1 MDGIDDMKK
10 LDLHVH
16 TQSTMSDIK
25 FVFSMESLRKYV
37 TTFRID
43 GIAITNHNLFDAN
56 QYFEITKNMPEQCVV
71 LPGIEINIKNGN
83 NIGHILCITS
93 VDDVYDFKERC
104 SEVSKKI
111 TSPTEG
117 ITLYE
122 MENIFTNMEKY
133 LWIPHY
139 DKKPNLGKNI
149 IKSMGKNILCGEVGS
164 VKKFIYCIKN
174 ENALTPVYFSD
185 YRPTDEQE
193 KFPLRQT
200 FFDISEVTIPSIK
213 KCLIDKAKVTLSE
226 KEGNYIFYVLPDVP
240 ISTKLN
246 VIIGGRSS
254 GKTHMLNEIFS
265 QHENVKYIKQF
276 SLIEI
281 DPSKEEQNFN
291 NRIAMKQDD
300 IVKDFFYEFS
310 TVVDSIKKIPEDY
323 YERLDKYLDSLTQYA
338 EEIERAD
345 MFSKCLI
352 YNESFYQI
360 DNNLQVLK
368 NLIDAVE
375 LLLDSRQYEN
385 IIDTYIDKNRLKL
398 LFKALVQEYR
408 KKYCEKLKKNWVNGL
423 MENIQASLQAK
434 TANTKIENV
443 DFYSLQMYRHRIN
456 KFKIIVNS
464 IKKRTVI
471 HNNEIGDFVVQVTKR
486 PYESAMEMK
495 NASKKKISFADI
507 FRNHYNGDAFI
518 FLQKL
523 KELDINETEYYK
535 YFSLTEYKIL
545 NKYGYEVSGGERAEF
560 NLLQEI
566 KDALKYDMLLIDE
579 PESSFDN
586 IFLREKVNKIIRDI
600 SREMPVIIVTH
611 NNTVG
616 ASIHPDFII
625 HTKRFI
631 TDHHNIQYARYYG
644 LPSDKTLRDFDGNEL
659 SNISVTLDC
668 LEAGEEAYNERS
680 RDYEILKN

>member
-1 MDGIDDMKK
+1 MDGINDMKK

-16 TQSTMSDIK
+16 TQSTMSDIE

-43 GIAITNHNLFDAN
+43 GIAITNHNLFDKN
-56 QYFEITKNMPEQCVV
+56 QYFEIRKNIPEQCVV

-83 NIGHILCITS
+83 NIGHILCITAI
-93 VDDVYDFKERC
+93 DDVYDFETRC
-104 SEVSKKI
+104 YEVSQKI
-111 TSPTEG
+111 TSPTDG
-117 ITLYE
+117 ITLCE
-122 MENIFTNMEKY
+122 MKSIFTNMEKY

-139 DKKPNLGKNI
+139 DKKPNLDKNI
-149 IKSMGKNILCGEVGS
+149 IKNMGKNILCGEVGS

-174 ENALTPVYFSD
+174 TNTPTPVYFSD
-185 YRPTDEQE
+185 YRPTEGIE
-193 KFPLRQT
+193 NFPLRQT
-200 FFDISEVTIPSIK
+200 FFDISEVTVPSIK
-213 KCLIDKAKVTLSE
+213 KCLIDKAKVALSE
-226 KEGNYIFYVLPDVP
+226 KEGHHIFYVLPDVP
-240 ISTKLN
+240 ISTRLN
-246 VIIGGRSS
+246 VIMGERSS

-265 QHENVKYIKQF
+265 HHENVKYIKQF
-276 SLIEI
+276 SLIET
-281 DPSKEEQNFN
+281 DPSKEEQSFN

-323 YERLDKYLDSLTQYA
+323 CERLDKYLDSLIQYA
-338 EEIERAD
+338 EEIDRAD

-360 DNNLQVLK
+360 DNLQGLR
-368 NLIDAVE
+368 NLIGAVE
-375 LLLDSRQYEN
+375 LLLDSRQYED
-385 IIDTYIDKNRLKL
+385 IINTYIEKDKLKF
-398 LFKALVQEYR
+398 LFKALIQEFR
-408 KKYCEKLKKNWVNGL
+408 KKHCEQLKKKWVNGL
-423 MENIQASLQAK
+423 MKNIQALLQAK
-434 TANTKIENV
+434 TANTKIEDV
-443 DFYSLQMYRHRIN
+443 DFYSLQIYRHCIN
-456 KFKIIVNS
+456 KFEIIVDS
-464 IKKRTVI
+464 IKKKTI
-471 HNNEIGDFVVQVTKR
+471 IQNNEIGDFVIQVTKR
-486 PYESAMEMK
+486 PYENATEMR
-495 NASKKKISFADI
+495 NTSKKRIPFADI
-507 FRNHYNGDAFI
+507 FKNYYNDNAFI

-535 YFSLTEYKIL
+535 YFSLIEYKIL

-586 IFLREKVNKIIRDI
+586 IFLREKVNEIIRNI
-600 SREMPVIIVTH
+600 AKEMPVIIVTH

-631 TDHHNIQYARYYG
+631 TDHHKIQYARYYG
-644 LPSDKTLRDFDGNEL
+644 LPSDKTLKDFDGNEL
-659 SNISVTLDC
+659 SNIGVTLDC

>member
-1 MDGIDDMKK
+1 MKK
-10 LDLHVH
+10 LDLQIH
-16 TQSTMSDIK
+16 TQSTMSDIA

-43 GIAITNHNLFDAN
+43 GIAITNHNLFDKN
-56 QYFEITKNMPEQCVV
+56 QYFEIRKNMPKQCVV

-93 VDDVYDFKERC
+93 IDDVYDFETRC
-104 SEVSKKI
+104 YEVSQKI
-111 TSPTEG
+111 NSPTDG
-117 ITLYE
+117 ITLCE
-122 MENIFTNMEKY
+122 MESIFTNMEKY

-139 DKKPNLGKNI
+139 DKKPNLDKNI
-149 IKSMGKNILCGEVGS
+149 IKNMGKNILCGEVGS
-164 VKKFIYCIKN
+164 VKKFIYCVKN
-174 ENALTPVYFSD
+174 ANTPTPVYFSD
-185 YRPTDEQE
+185 YRPTEGE
-193 KFPLRQT
+193 ENFPLRQT
-200 FFDISEVTIPSIK
+200 FFDISEVTVPSIK

-226 KEGNYIFYVLPDVP
+226 KEGHHIFYVLPDVP
-240 ISTKLN
+240 ISTRLN
-246 VIIGGRSS
+246 VIMGERSS

-265 QHENVKYIKQF
+265 HHENVKYIKQF
-276 SLIEI
+276 SLIEM

-300 IVKDFFYEFS
+300 IVKKFFYEFN
-310 TVVDSIKKIPEDY
+310 TVVDSIKEIPEDY
-323 YERLDKYLDSLTQYA
+323 CEKLDKYLDSLIQYA
-338 EEIERAD
+338 EEIDRAD

-352 YNESFYQI
+352 YNESFYQT
-360 DNNLQVLK
+360 DNLQGLK

-375 LLLDSRQYEN
+375 LLLDSRQYKD
-385 IIDTYIDKNRLKL
+385 IIDKYIERNNLKL
-398 LFKALVQEYR
+398 LFKALINEFR
-408 KKYCEKLKKNWVNGL
+408 KKHCEQLKKNWVNGL
-423 MENIQASLQAK
+423 MKNIQASLQAK
-434 TANTKIENV
+434 TANTKIEDL
-443 DFYSLQMYRHRIN
+443 DFYSLQIYRHRIN
-456 KFKIIVNS
+456 KFEIIVDY
-464 IKKRTVI
+464 IKKRTII
-471 HNNEIGDFVVQVTKR
+471 HKNEIGDFVVQVTKR
-486 PYESAMEMK
+486 PYENAMEMK
-495 NASKKKISFADI
+495 NTSKKKISFADI
-507 FRNHYNGDAFI
+507 FRNHYNRNAFI

-535 YFSLTEYKIL
+535 YFSRIEYKIL

-586 IFLREKVNKIIRDI
+586 IFLREKVNEIIRDI
-600 SREMPVIIVTH
+600 AKEMPVIIVTH

-625 HTKRFI
+625 HTKRYI
-631 TDHHNIQYARYYG
+631 TDHHKIQYARYYG
-644 LPSDKTLRDFDGNEL
+644 LPSNKTLKDFEGNEL
-659 SNISVTLDC
+659 SNIGVTLDC

>member
-1 MDGIDDMKK
+1 MDGVNDMKK

-16 TQSTMSDIK
+16 TQSTMSDIA

-56 QYFEITKNMPEQCVV
+56 QYFEITKNMPEQCAVF
-71 LPGIEINIKNGN
+71 PGIEINIKQSN

-93 VDDVYDFKERC
+93 VDDVYDFETRC
-104 SEVSKKI
+104 HEVSKKI
-111 TSPTEG
+111 NSPTDG
-117 ITLYE
+117 ITLCE
-122 MENIFTNMEKY
+122 MESIFTNMEKY

-139 DKKPNLGKNI
+139 DKKPNLDKNI
-149 IKSMGKNILCGEVGS
+149 IKNMGKNVLCGEVRS

-174 ENALTPVYFSD
+174 KNALTPVYFSD

-200 FFDISEVTIPSIK
+200 FFDINEITISSIK

-226 KEGNYIFYVLPDVP
+226 KEGNHIFYVLPDVP
-240 ISTKLN
+240 ISTRLN
-246 VIIGGRSS
+246 VIIGERSS

-265 QHENVKYIKQF
+265 HHENVKYIKQF

-281 DPSKEEQNFN
+281 DPSKEGQNFN
-291 NRIAMKQDD
+291 NRIAMKQDI

-310 TVVDSIKKIPEDY
+310 KVVDSIKEIPENY
-323 YERLDKYLDSLTQYA
+323 YERLDKYLDSLIQHA
-338 EEIERAD
+338 EEIDRAD

-352 YNESFYQI
+352 YNESSYQT
-360 DNNLQVLK
+360 DNLQGLK
-368 NLIDAVE
+368 NLINAVE
-375 LLLDSRQYEN
+375 LLLDSKQYED
-385 IIDTYIDKNRLKL
+385 IIDTFIEKDRLKL
-398 LFKALVQEYR
+398 LFKALIQEYR
-408 KKYCEKLKKNWVNGL
+408 KKYCEQLKKNWVNGL
-423 MENIQASLQAK
+423 MKNIQASLQAK
-434 TANTKIENV
+434 TANTKIEDV
-443 DFYSLQMYRHRIN
+443 DFYSLQIHRHCIN
-456 KFKIIVNS
+456 KFKIIVDS

-471 HNNEIGDFVVQVTKR
+471 HTNEIGDFTVQVTKR
-486 PYESAMEMK
+486 PYESATEMK
-495 NASKKKISFADI
+495 NTSKKKISFADV
-507 FRNHYNGDAFI
+507 FKNYYNGNAFI

-523 KELDINETEYYK
+523 KELDVNETEYYK
-535 YFSLTEYKIL
+535 YFSLIEYKIL

-586 IFLREKVNKIIRDI
+586 IFLREKVNEIIRDI
-600 SREMPVIIVTH
+600 AREMPVIIVTH

-631 TDHHNIQYARYYG
+631 TAHHKIQYARYYG
-644 LPSDKTLRDFDGNEL
+644 LPSDKTLKDCNANEL
-659 SNISVTLDC
+659 SNIDVTLDC